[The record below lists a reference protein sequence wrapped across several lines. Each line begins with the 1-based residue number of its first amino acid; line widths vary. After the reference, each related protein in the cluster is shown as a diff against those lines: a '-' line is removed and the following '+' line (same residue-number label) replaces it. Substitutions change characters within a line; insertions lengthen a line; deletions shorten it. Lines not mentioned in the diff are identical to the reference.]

1 MIIQDT
7 ENGPECCDAE
17 FWTEWLVGIPLR
29 IAGVLLIAL
38 VARYAIH
45 QVIKGLVY
53 RAEHTEPPRR
63 LLGSKKAARV
73 LFQGAGIYSE
83 RRAARARTLG
93 SLARSIVTA
102 IIFAVAVIMILE
114 ELNYSIGPLL
124 ASAGIVGVAL
134 GFGAQN
140 LVKDFLSGV
149 MMLLEDQFGVGD
161 VVDLGEAI
169 GVVEA
174 VGLRVTEVRGLDGTL
189 WYVRNGEVI
198 RVGNYGQ
205 EWARA
210 LIDVG
215 VGYGEDTA
223 RVRQLMFEVASELAA
238 DPEWSELILE
248 EPEIWGVEQLA
259 ADGVIIRLAV
269 KTRPLEQWAISR
281 ELRERI
287 KARFDAEGVEIP
299 FPQRTVWFRSD
310 QDQRPTPPPPPVAAQ
325 APHATGA
332 VPSGPEARS
341 ARQPEDDVDADG

>member
-1 MIIQDT
+1 MISQDT
-7 ENGPECCDAE
+7 GNGPQCCGAE
-17 FWTEWLVGIPLR
+17 FWAEWLVGVPLR
-29 IAGVLLIAL
+29 IAGIVLVAL

-45 QVIKGLVY
+45 QLIKGMVY
-53 RAEHTEPPRR
+53 RAEHTRPPRR
-63 LLGSKKAARV
+63 LFGSKKAAQV
-73 LFQGAGIYSE
+73 LFSGAGIYSE

-102 IIFAVAVIMILE
+102 VIGAIAIVMILE
-114 ELNYSIGPLL
+114 ELNYSVGPLL

-174 VGLRVTEVRGLDGTL
+174 VGLRVTQVRGLDGTV
-189 WYVRNGEVI
+189 WYVRNGEVL

-210 LIDVG
+210 ILDVR
-215 VGYGEDTA
+215 VAYGEDTA
-223 RVRQLMFEVASELAA
+223 RARELILDVARELAS
-238 DPEWSELILE
+238 DPEWSERFID
-248 EPEIWGVEQLA
+248 EPEIWGVEELA
-259 ADGVIIRLAV
+259 ADGVVIRLVV

-299 FPQRTVWFRSD
+299 FPQRTVWFRTGEQATS
-310 QDQRPTPPPPPVAAQ
+310 PPSAATSS
-325 APHATGA
+325 ASGAGA
-332 VPSGPEARS
+332 VPSRPEARS
-341 ARQPEDDVDADG
+341 ARQPEDGIDAG

>member
-1 MIIQDT
+1 MITQDT
-7 ENGPECCDAE
+7 ENGPECCGAE

-29 IAGVLLIAL
+29 IAGVLLISL

-45 QVIKGLVY
+45 QLIKGLVY

-63 LLGSKKAARV
+63 LFGSKKAARV
-73 LFQGAGIYSE
+73 LFSGAGIYSE

-93 SLARSIVTA
+93 SLARSVVTA

-189 WYVRNGEVI
+189 WYVRNGEVV

-210 LIDVG
+210 LIDIG

-248 EPEIWGVEQLA
+248 EPEIWGVEELA
-259 ADGVIIRLAV
+259 ADGVIIRLVV

-299 FPQRTVWFRSD
+299 FPQRSVWFRSERD
-310 QDQRPTPPPPPVAAQ
+310 QQPTPPPPAT
-325 APHATGA
+325 APAPYARGA
-332 VPSGPEARS
+332 VPSGPEYRS
-341 ARQPEDDVDADG
+341 ARQPEDDVDGD

>member
-1 MIIQDT
+1 MITQDT
-7 ENGPECCDAE
+7 DTGPECCGAD
-17 FWTEWLVGIPLR
+17 FWGEWLVGTPLKILGLLA
-29 IAGVLLIAL
+29 IAI
-38 VARYAIH
+38 VARY
-45 QVIKGLVY
+45 VIRKIINGLVY
-53 RAEHTEPPRR
+53 RAEHTDLPKR
-63 LLGSKKAARV
+63 LFGSKRIARV
-73 LFQGAGIYSE
+73 VFHSTGVYSE

-93 SLARSIVTA
+93 SLGKSISTA
-102 IIFAVAVIMILE
+102 VIFAVVVIMILE
-114 ELNYSIGPLL
+114 MLGFAIGPLI

-149 MMLLEDQFGVGD
+149 MMMLEDQFGVGD

-174 VGLRVTEVRGLDGTL
+174 VGLRVTQIRGLDGTV
-189 WYVRNGEVI
+189 WHVRNGEVI

-210 LIDVG
+210 IIDVG
-215 VGYGEDTA
+215 VAYGENTA

-238 DPEWSELILE
+238 DPDWSELVLE

-259 ADGVIIRLAV
+259 ADGVVVRLV
-269 KTRPLEQWAISR
+269 LKTRPLEQWAISR

-299 FPQRTVWFRSD
+299 FPQRTLWFRSEGG
-310 QDQRPTPPPPPVAAQ
+310 QQGVPPAPAA
-325 APHATGA
+325 AS
-332 VPSGPEARS
+332 VPSGSDTAPTGPRDRS
-341 ARQPEDDVDADG
+341 ARQPDDDGDGG